1 MSILQFP
8 KVSTAILLAAL
19 LIGCNGLSNSPSS
32 PSPSPLSAAPTVL
45 LVVPQTNGV
54 GTNRAVAVVFS
65 TPMDPASINTGSFMI
80 AGVSGAVTYDAVNKI
95 AAFKPA
101 ADLAAGVMFN
111 ATITTSARDVSGT
124 PLAAPFNFSFT
135 TRATKDT
142 SPPEIVAIN
151 VAAGATCVPQDQKI
165 SVTFDEQMD
174 SLTINPGTF
183 FITGV
188 AGSVTYNVLSQT
200 ATFTPSAALAPN
212 TTF

>member
-1 MSILQFP
+1 MSTRQFP

-80 AGVSGAVTYDAVNKI
+80 AGVSGAVTYDVVNKI

-111 ATITTSARDVSGT
+111 ADYY
-124 PLAAPFNFSFT
+124 NFS
-135 TRATKDT
+135 
-142 SPPEIVAIN
+142 
-151 VAAGATCVPQDQKI
+151 
-165 SVTFDEQMD
+165 SVT
-174 SLTINPGTF
+174 
-183 FITGV
+183 
-188 AGSVTYNVLSQT
+188 
-200 ATFTPSAALAPN
+200 
-212 TTF
+212 